1 MLRFALG
8 PIPVSIHL
16 SFLFVLYIAYTFT
29 GDVGDAGLAGIGI
42 LFGIVLHESGHALT
56 ARRFGARDVK
66 ITLFALGGVTTY
78 PPPPGLT
85 AGRRFLIAAAGSALG
100 IAVGLPVF
108 LAEQNDF
115 FTNDTLRW
123 IAVGFW
129 VAALFWGVLNWVPI
143 RPLDGGQM
151 LTSALQIFMPQRGAT
166 VAKVISAA
174 FTVGAVVWLYSAGQ
188 EFAAFYVG
196 LIGFI
201 GLRDDPGTRRQ
212 PEQPAGQQP
221 RAEQGQPP
229 GKEPPPFP
237 L

>member
-1 MLRFALG
+1 VLRFALG
-8 PIPVSIHL
+8 PIPVSIHF

-29 GDVGDAGLAGIGI
+29 NDIADAGVAGIGI
-42 LFGIVLHESGHALT
+42 LAGVLLHESGHALT
-56 ARRFGARDVK
+56 ARRFGATDVK

-85 AGRRFLIAAAGSALG
+85 AGRRFLIAAAGSALA
-100 IAVGLPVF
+100 ITLGLPVF
-108 LAEQNDF
+108 LAEQADF
-115 FTNDTLRW
+115 FADRTLQLVA
-123 IAVGFW
+123 IGFW

-151 LTSALQIFMPQRGAT
+151 LTSALQIFLPKQGANI
-166 VAKVISAA
+166 AKVISIGFTIVAA
-174 FTVGAVVWLYSAGQ
+174 VWLYQEGQ

-201 GLRDDPGTRRQ
+201 GLRDDPGTAQ
-212 PEQPAGQQP
+212 PERPREAR
-221 RAEQGQPP
+221 RAEE
-229 GKEPPPFP
+229 EPPMEFP

>member
-1 MLRFALG
+1 VLRFDLG
-8 PIPVSIHL
+8 PIPVSIHFT
-16 SFLFVLYIAYTFT
+16 FLYVLYIAYTFT
-29 GDVGDAGLAGIGI
+29 GDVADAGLAGIGI
-42 LFGIVLHESGHALT
+42 LAGIVLHESGHAFT

-78 PPPPGLT
+78 PPPKDLT

-108 LAEQNDF
+108 IADQNDF
-115 FTNDTLRW
+115 FANDTVRW

-151 LTSALQIFMPQRGAT
+151 LTSALQIFMEPRRGAT

-174 FTVGAVVWLYSAGQ
+174 CTAAAVIWLYQAGQ

-196 LIGFI
+196 MIGFI
-201 GLRDDPGTRRQ
+201 GLRDDPGTPRPERR
-212 PEQPAGQQP
+212 EERP
-221 RAEQGQPP
+221 RAER
-229 GKEPPPFP
+229 EPPREFP